1 MTLNSETSLPQSFV
15 IKGMYYLARAIY
27 YLYRA
32 SVAQDLHVKIQVR
45 NLHLQPQDLDHR
57 CALQFWIVVYSRY
70 SQVDD
75 QE

>member
-1 MTLNSETSLPQSFV
+1 
-15 IKGMYYLARAIY
+15 
-27 YLYRA
+27 
-32 SVAQDLHVKIQVR
+32 
-45 NLHLQPQDLDHR
+45 LHLQPQDLDHR